1 MTTNEMPAGAGYAHG
16 QRTDNGRR
24 AAAVVAGK
32 SSTKRRA
39 AQVRLTNMQGKTCGT
54 LDGDTLYKT
63 VSSAKHR
70 LRIPPAWALD
80 LDHIEQAE
88 QHGVLWVQ
96 LHDTDDSSTWRA
108 SLADFRTYGYRLDR
122 GHGVQLA
129 LTLDH
134 WTHRVPGAPVQ
145 LALL

>member
-16 QRTDNGRR
+16 QRTVDK
-24 AAAVVAGK
+24 AAGGL
-32 SSTKRRA
+32 SCRPHSTTKRRA
-39 AQVRLTNMQGKTCGT
+39 AQVRLTNLQGATCGH

-80 LDHIEQAE
+80 LAHVEQAE

-108 SLADFRTYGYRLDR
+108 SLADFRTYGHRLDR